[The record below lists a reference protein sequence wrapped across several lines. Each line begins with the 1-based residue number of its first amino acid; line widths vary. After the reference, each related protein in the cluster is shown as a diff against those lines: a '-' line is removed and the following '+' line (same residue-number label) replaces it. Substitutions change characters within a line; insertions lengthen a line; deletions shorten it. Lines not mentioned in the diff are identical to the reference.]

1 MPSPTVS
8 LLEAE
13 RVSKILSDREGI
25 EYQYQMSLCHL
36 SRPSLMFQGKD
47 GSQKILTESH
57 VKQLLHDHL
66 QE

>member
-8 LLEAE
+8 LIETE
-13 RVSKILSDREGI
+13 RVSKILSAREGV
-25 EYQYQMSLCHL
+25 EYQYQMSLCHF

-47 GSQKILTESH
+47 GTQKILTESH
-57 VKQLLHDHL
+57 VKQLLHDHP